1 MIKLVELYEI
11 RKYSGT
17 KEAYHLR
24 EVFVNPEH
32 VVCLREDHKA
42 RTALT
47 EGNLPQDLDNR
58 QSFTKIHMNR
68 GQNGIDITVVG
79 SPTTIEEQLKS
90 GKQLLRG

>member
-1 MIKLVELYEI
+1 VVKLVELYEV
-11 RKYSGT
+11 RKYSGSAG
-17 KEAYHLR
+17 AYHLR

-42 RTALT
+42 RTELT
-47 EGNLPQDLDNR
+47 EGNLPQDLDKR

-79 SPTTIEEQLKS
+79 SPASVEEQLKS